1 MNKLRE
7 LRKEKGLT
15 LNELSIELLN
25 KVDLKIGSNALGKYE
40 RGEREPRLSTWQ
52 KLADYFQVPV
62 PYLMGTSDHRDGL
75 DLWAEHSG
83 YSMESIQKEIDRL
96 EKANRFNNEN
106 RQQRIGQAIANLSS
120 DGNGEY
126 SAILNLSIDIRK
138 MVHEYLKPYFY
149 NLDAMEK
156 QPDKFLAPGS
166 KIKLGKK
173 PIFYDD
179 MHPETMKKVDEIIA
193 DTALKLSELASEI
206 RRQEQ

>member
-1 MNKLRE
+1 MNRIKE
-7 LRKEKGLT
+7 LRKEKGISLKELGNEIGISSAT
-15 LNELSIELLN
+15 LSRYETDKRNPKIEN
-25 KVDLKIGSNALGKYE
+25 
-40 RGEREPRLSTWQ
+40 WQ

-106 RQQRIGQAIANLSS
+106 RQQRIGQAIKNLSS
-120 DGNGEY
+120 DGNDEY
-126 SAILNLSIDIRK
+126 SAVLNLSINIRK

-156 QPDKFLAPGS
+156 RPIEFLPGVKFQLQQP
-166 KIKLGKK
+166 

-179 MHPETMKKVDEIIA
+179 MHPETLKKVDEIMA

>member
-1 MNKLRE
+1 MNRIKE
-7 LRKEKGLT
+7 LRKEKGISLKELGNEIGISSAT
-15 LNELSIELLN
+15 LSRYETDKRNPKIEN
-25 KVDLKIGSNALGKYE
+25 
-40 RGEREPRLSTWQ
+40 WQ

-120 DGNGEY
+120 DGNDEY

-166 KIKLGKK
+166 KIKLDKK

-179 MHPETMKKVDEIIA
+179 MHPETLKKVDEIIA

>member
-1 MNKLRE
+1 MNRIKE
-7 LRKEKGLT
+7 LRKEKGISLKELGNEIGISSAT
-15 LNELSIELLN
+15 LSRYETDKRNPKIEN
-25 KVDLKIGSNALGKYE
+25 
-40 RGEREPRLSTWQ
+40 WQ

-106 RQQRIGQAIANLSS
+106 RQQRIGQAIENLSS
-120 DGNGEY
+120 NGNDEY

-156 QPDKFLAPGS
+156 RPIEFLPGVKFQLQQP
-166 KIKLGKK
+166 

>member
-1 MNKLRE
+1 MGNRIKELRE
-7 LRKEKGLT
+7 EQGISIRKLSKLLKEKGLS
-15 LNELSIELLN
+15 LSADSI
-25 KVDLKIGSNALGKYE
+25 AKYE
-40 RGEREPRLSTWQ
+40 RGVRTPKIENWQ

-120 DGNGEY
+120 DGNDEY

-179 MHPETMKKVDEIIA
+179 MHPETLKKVDEIIA